1 MRFNSSFRIFVF
13 VKFLASRF
21 RALYKNEND
30 IWHVT
35 LDKIVERTVKLN
47 LNAPFARLYLC
58 VIRSFVSLFPWFI
71 EKKMYF
77 RNRYKIQRTSLSLS
91 TARFNSFW
99 RTPSV
104 NILLNNY
111 EQLFTTIRLLRYHN
125 ERFFLSTVG
134 RFPLLNV
141 VRRVPNKKIRDDCE
155 KVSTKLKHLL
165 PSHFLTNYVT

>member
-1 MRFNSSFRIFVF
+1 MANTRYGRLLPPNYGDGKNEWDLTRNDSTSSFQLFVF
-13 VKFLASRF
+13 VKFFASRF
-21 RALYKNEND
+21 RALYKNEKD

-58 VIRSFVSLFPWFI
+58 VIQSFVSLFPWFV

-77 RNRYKIQRTSLSLS
+77 HNRYKIQRTSLSLS

-125 ERFFLSTVG
+125 ERFFFHCLSISSVKRG
-134 RFPLLNV
+134 
-141 VRRVPNKKIRDDCE
+141 KACSK
-155 KVSTKLKHLL
+155 
-165 PSHFLTNYVT
+165 